1 MPFTAR
7 KGDRRGEPI
16 MRNWKPI
23 LALALMA
30 GLLTVLAGCG
40 SDSTTPQETYDIDAT
55 TAEQWSE
62 QSLEMINQ
70 MIATI
75 PQVSQGDFAAL
86 GSGMKSAQEPVW
98 DEMEEAWVLDVTES
112 FTEGDPVHSTM
123 EMSLSVWIQFRNA
136 EGNLP
141 SPLGATEMEYRAG
154 SGMVM
159 DNNEEGTAH
168 MEFDYETAMVVAYQE
183 TGYGVEGTGA
193 ASVYASQTTD
203 QVSQSMS
210 IDLGYGM
217 EMFLPL
223 EGCPGGTAWVTA
235 GQYRTDAVYDG
246 EGMVDWTLAGPNYE
260 ASGSDPVECAGL
272 PQ

>member
-1 MPFTAR
+1 
-7 KGDRRGEPI
+7 
-16 MRNWKPI
+16 MRNWKPMM
-23 LALALMA
+23 ALALTA
-30 GLLTVLAGCG
+30 GLLTALAGCG
-40 SDSTTPQETYDIDAT
+40 SDSTTPQDTYDIDAA

-62 QSLEMINQ
+62 QALAMISEMA
-70 MIATI
+70 ATV
-75 PQVSQGDFAAL
+75 PQVSQGDFGAL
-86 GSGMKSAQEPVW
+86 GTMNKSATEPVW
-98 DEMEEAWVLDVTES
+98 DEVEEAWVMEATET

-159 DNNEEGTAH
+159 DSTEEGTTH
-168 MEFDYETAMVVAYQE
+168 MEFDYETAMVVEYQE
-183 TGYGVEGTGA
+183 TGYGVEGMGA
-193 ASVYASQTTD
+193 AAISASQTTD
-203 QVSQSMS
+203 QGSQSMS
-210 IDLGYGM
+210 FELGYGM
-217 EMFLPL
+217 DMFLPL

-246 EGMVDWTLAGPNYE
+246 EGMVDWTLTGPNYE